1 MEVKE
6 AVAEVAPE
14 VKTEGKKEKKPKA
27 EKPKAEKKEEAE
39 DKDEVGPK
47 LFSQI
52 DIRVS
57 EIVECWKVAHFRL
70 SIPPLR
76 TSTARR
82 STFAE
87 RCERS
92 PQACRSSSLSK

>member
-1 MEVKE
+1 M
-6 AVAEVAPE
+6 
-14 VKTEGKKEKKPKA
+14 KTEGKKEKKPKA

-47 LFSQI
+47 LFSQV

-57 EIVECWKVAHFRL
+57 EIVECWKVAYFKL
-70 SIPPLR
+70 SILPLKIF
-76 TSTARR
+76 TARR

-92 PQACRSSSLSK
+92 PQVCRSLFLLR